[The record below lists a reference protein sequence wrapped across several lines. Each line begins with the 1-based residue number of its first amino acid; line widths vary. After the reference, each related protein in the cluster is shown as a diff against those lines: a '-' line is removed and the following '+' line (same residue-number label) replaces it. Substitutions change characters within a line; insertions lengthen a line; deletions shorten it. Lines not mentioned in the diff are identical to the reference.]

1 MTGSHVVD
9 IFEDRMETPIHVAAA
24 LPDESAWCAKLMA
37 SSEPWITLGRD
48 FESSRVALT
57 RPGSELYVARV
68 RENGPRA
75 GFILVAP
82 HGLAGSPYIASLGVV
97 AEMRGQGIGSQLLG
111 FAERLFAGR
120 GHLFLM
126 ASSFN
131 HRAQQLYLR
140 HGYERV
146 GEVED
151 YCVAGHSELIFHK
164 RLT

>member
-1 MTGSHVVD
+1 MK
-9 IFEDRMETPIHVAAA
+9 IQIHVTAAA
-24 LPDESAWCAKLMA
+24 PDESAWCAKLMA
-37 SSEPWITLGRD
+37 SSEPWITLGRNY
-48 FESSRVALT
+48 ELSRVALT
-57 RPGSELYVARV
+57 RPGSELYAARAG
-68 RENGPRA
+68 EDGPLA

-82 HGLAGSPYIASLGVV
+82 RGLAGSPYIASLGVA
-97 AEMRGQGIGSQLLG
+97 AEMRGQGIGSQLLD
-111 FAERLFAGR
+111 FAERLFAGQ

-146 GEVED
+146 GEIVG

-164 RLT
+164 RLK

>member
-1 MTGSHVVD
+1 MK
-9 IFEDRMETPIHVAAA
+9 IPIHIAAA
-24 LPDESAWCAKLMA
+24 ASDEPAWCAKLMA

-48 FESSRVALT
+48 FASCSAALT
-57 RPGSELYVARV
+57 RPGSELYVARAG
-68 RENGPRA
+68 ENGPQA

-82 HGLAGSPYIASLGVV
+82 RGLAGSPYIASLGVA
-97 AEMRGQGIGSQLLG
+97 AEMRGQGIGSQLLD

-120 GHLFLM
+120 GHIFLM
-126 ASSFN
+126 VSSFN
-131 HRAQQLYLR
+131 HSAQQLYRR

-164 RLT
+164 KLK